1 MLGIAGYGIGAHCT
15 SGTIMRMGAELP
27 GVLGASLSTLF
38 VSVCVAIYMARHTF
52 ANLLSSVMGCLP
64 GGLTQMTLLM
74 EEYHDAD
81 ENVVVVSQCLRLFVV
96 EVSVPFL
103 AINLIWRDPDQDR
116 RAEPLAGLVTDG

>member
-1 MLGIAGYGIGAHCT
+1 
-15 SGTIMRMGAELP
+15 
-27 GVLGASLSTLF
+27 
-38 VSVCVAIYMARHTF
+38 
-52 ANLLSSVMGCLP
+52 MGCLP

-103 AINLIWRDPDQDR
+103 AINLFGGILTKTAAPDL
-116 RAEPLAGLVTDG
+116 LAGLVTDGMKLFHPGWLIVFPLAVMGQLLPARSSYPRGTF

>member
-1 MLGIAGYGIGAHCT
+1 
-15 SGTIMRMGAELP
+15 MRMGAELP

-103 AINLIWRDPDQDR
+103 AINLFGGILTKTAAPDL
-116 RAEPLAGLVTDG
+116 LAGLVTDG